1 MKAITIKQ
9 RTIRLAGIAG
19 LAIGL
24 ALSTGV
30 AAAAPAQVGYT
41 ECDYTG
47 CAVAGAAAMTKR
59 VLTDFY
65 PIEASLNGDPYRPHL
80 TR

>member
-19 LAIGL
+19 LTIGL
-24 ALSTGV
+24 ALSSGV
-30 AAAAPAQVGYT
+30 AAAHSPVGLT
-41 ECDYTG
+41 ECDYAG
-47 CAVAGAAAMTKR
+47 CAIVTKSDISLR
-59 VLTDFY
+59 RLADVT
-65 PIEASLNGDPYRPHL
+65 ASQDNFVSGPLRPHF

>member
-19 LAIGL
+19 LTIGL

-30 AAAAPAQVGYT
+30 AAAQSPAGLT
-41 ECDYTG
+41 ECDYAG
-47 CAVAGAAAMTKR
+47 CAIVTEQAAASR
-59 VLTDFY
+59 
-65 PIEASLNGDPYRPHL
+65 SLADVSVAQAVSDDPFRPHF